1 MKTETYYES
10 EKKKKTKQLNYL
22 LEELPKFCT
31 DYFSHID
38 QNTSI
43 NTQVAYAENL
53 LLFFDFL
60 IEKNPIYKEKLPRE
74 IQIQDICRLA
84 VPDIEEYKRYLKVY
98 EKDGH
103 EITNAEKSIAR
114 KRNYTFGSR

>member
-53 LLFFDFL
+53 LLFFD
-60 IEKNPIYKEKLPRE
+60 
-74 IQIQDICRLA
+74 
-84 VPDIEEYKRYLKVY
+84 
-98 EKDGH
+98 
-103 EITNAEKSIAR
+103 
-114 KRNYTFGSR
+114 